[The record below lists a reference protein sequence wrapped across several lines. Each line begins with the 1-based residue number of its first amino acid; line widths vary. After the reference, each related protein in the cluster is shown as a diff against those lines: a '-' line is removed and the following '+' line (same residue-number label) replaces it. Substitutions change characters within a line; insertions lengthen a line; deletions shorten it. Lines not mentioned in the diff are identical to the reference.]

1 MTPGKTGAARVPAD
15 GLRRAP
21 QQARSRARVEA
32 ILSAARQ
39 ILDAG
44 GVENLTIR
52 KVADRAGVPTG
63 TVYQFFE
70 DKSALLTAVAR
81 RYMDASA
88 AAINALVEQAS
99 TAPWP
104 ELIDNVIDG
113 YVELYRRNP
122 GYLAIRT
129 GRHLTAELLAS
140 DAADND
146 GIADGLRHILV
157 AREGLVDGPALRV
170 ACRTGVHTVDALLHL
185 AFRTAP
191 EGDPATIAEAKRIV
205 TLYLTESLADPR
217 YRS

>member
-1 MTPGKTGAARVPAD
+1 M
-15 GLRRAP
+15 RRAP
-21 QQARSRARVEA
+21 QQARSRARIEA
-32 ILSAARQ
+32 LLSAARQ
-39 ILDAG
+39 ILEAG

-52 KVADRAGVPTG
+52 KVADRAGVPIG
-63 TVYQFFE
+63 AVSPFFE

-88 AAINALVEQAS
+88 AAINALVGQAS

-104 ELIDNVIDG
+104 EPIDNVIDG

-122 GYLAIRT
+122 GYLATRT
-129 GRHLTAELLAS
+129 GRRLTAELLVS

-146 GIADGLRHILV
+146 TIADGLRHSLV
-157 AREGLVDGPALRV
+157 ARERLVDGPAFRA
-170 ACRTGVHTVDALLHL
+170 ACRTRVHTVDALLHL
-185 AFRTAP
+185 ASRTAP
-191 EGDPATIAEAKRIV
+191 EGDPATTTEAKRIV